1 MMRFFKHLSSRTR
14 WSLPCVLLVFFA
26 AVDVRGQSTDV
37 GFPTPVVSNEIVGR
51 IAPRD
56 LGDARLTRYFY
67 AFTGRE
73 GDLVI
78 TVESANI
85 DGAVDLFTGST
96 LRPLAKISLY
106 AGASSNKAA
115 KSVYLRREEPL
126 ILRVEARTAGDADG
140 NFRIQFEGAFTP
152 LASAETGTTETP
164 ATSSAETSRRAAS
177 GGRRVTSIG
186 ARIPETEEEKAAR
199 LEREEKERARREELA
214 AEAKAKSDAIAAEK
228 DTARLEK
235 ERLRLEEQKRK
246 EALRASAAAARNAR
260 RSEALRRSQPAK
272 TDSARTDAAKPPAP
286 VASAD
291 ATRNRARPGATSRPS
306 TSRGRASRARIP
318 APPKATEAATS
329 DATKTPEVKTE
340 QPVAGARLIIETRD
354 GSRLV
359 REMNTVRRVT
369 IENNQIVVVGR
380 DGRIERQPMTNVLR
394 MSIEP

>member
-140 NFRIQFEGAFTP
+140 NFRIQF
-152 LASAETGTTETP
+152 
-164 ATSSAETSRRAAS
+164 
-177 GGRRVTSIG
+177 
-186 ARIPETEEEKAAR
+186 
-199 LEREEKERARREELA
+199 
-214 AEAKAKSDAIAAEK
+214 
-228 DTARLEK
+228 
-235 ERLRLEEQKRK
+235 
-246 EALRASAAAARNAR
+246 
-260 RSEALRRSQPAK
+260 
-272 TDSARTDAAKPPAP
+272 
-286 VASAD
+286 
-291 ATRNRARPGATSRPS
+291 
-306 TSRGRASRARIP
+306 
-318 APPKATEAATS
+318 
-329 DATKTPEVKTE
+329 
-340 QPVAGARLIIETRD
+340 
-354 GSRLV
+354 
-359 REMNTVRRVT
+359 
-369 IENNQIVVVGR
+369 
-380 DGRIERQPMTNVLR
+380 
-394 MSIEP
+394 